1 VTPEVA
7 EALTRPVVAAAL
19 AVVIVLVLVAADA
32 MAAPVVVVHEGAH
45 MAVGSLTG
53 LEVRH
58 FQVKPDGNAA
68 TYYLP
73 WRWGPGRIL
82 TTFAGYVTPS
92 LVGLAGAALL
102 VAGKAWPLL
111 WTAVVLLVLAG
122 TKARGDIA
130 TSVVLLLA
138 AAIGYV
144 ALYGAPALQAGFAA
158 GVVWLLLVG
167 GLRDTVI
174 ATTDAS
180 SDAGQLARDTLIPAL
195 LWKAAF
201 VVIALL
207 CLLKG
212 TRLLLSI

>member
-1 VTPEVA
+1 VA
-7 EALTRPVVAAAL
+7 L
-19 AVVIVLVLVAADA
+19 
-32 MAAPVVVVHEGAH
+32 
-45 MAVGSLTG
+45 
-53 LEVRH
+53 
-58 FQVKPDGNAA
+58 
-68 TYYLP
+68 
-73 WRWGPGRIL
+73 GPGPDTQDLRRL
-82 TTFAGYVTPS
+82 RHAS

-111 WTAVVLLVLAG
+111 WTAVVLLVLAW

-180 SDAGQLARDTLIPAL
+180 SDAGQLARDTLIPAF

-212 TRLLLSI
+212 TRVLLSI